1 MSSHKTK
8 TRVNRIY
15 KSAKRNTKRIANSHE
30 AHEIEARTK
39 RTMISAKDG
48 AKRIVSSQEVRGK
61 GNDMMRSAKE
71 FLGAVYN
78 AAHKDDSK
86 KARKKTR
93 NVLTN
98 SKPNKTVK
106 NKKTPGN

>member
-1 MSSHKTK
+1 MSSHKTR

-30 AHEIEARTK
+30 AHELEARTK
-39 RTMISAKDG
+39 RTMINAKDG

-61 GNDMMRSAKE
+61 GNEMMRSAKE

-78 AAHKDDSK
+78 AARTENSK
-86 KARKKTR
+86 KAHKTR
-93 NVLTN
+93 TARK
-98 SKPNKTVK
+98 SKETSKKVK
-106 NKKTPGN
+106 RKNN